1 MIKNRE
7 HNIIAGLDIG
17 TSKVVA
23 IVGQV
28 QPDSGLEIIGM
39 GQHISKGLRKGVV
52 ANIESTVNS
61 IQSAVE
67 EAELT
72 SAA

>member
-39 GQHISKGLRKGVV
+39 GQPSLIFFQINRFEKLICGRTPCS
-52 ANIESTVNS
+52 
-61 IQSAVE
+61 
-67 EAELT
+67 ELL
-72 SAA
+72 SF

>member
-7 HNIIAGLDIG
+7 TNIIAGLDIG

-39 GQHISKGLRKGVV
+39 GQHISCL
-52 ANIESTVNS
+52 
-61 IQSAVE
+61 
-67 EAELT
+67 LYT
-72 SAA
+72 SDAADE